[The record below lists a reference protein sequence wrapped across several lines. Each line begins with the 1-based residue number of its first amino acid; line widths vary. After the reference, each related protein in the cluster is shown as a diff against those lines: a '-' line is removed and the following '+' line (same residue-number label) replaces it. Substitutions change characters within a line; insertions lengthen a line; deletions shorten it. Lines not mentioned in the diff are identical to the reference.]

1 MNLRKVFKEKDI
13 LVVFKNL
20 ISLSLLQ
27 LINLILP
34 FITLPYIAR
43 VVGVENFGI
52 LAFSSAIIV
61 FFLTVVDYGFN
72 YTAVRDGARVKEDKI
87 AFSKILSTVFYSKI
101 ILFLISFL
109 IFSLLV
115 FFVPLFQKN
124 ALILYLS
131 FFSVFSTVFYQE
143 WLFQALEKMHLLA
156 FLSLISKV
164 LYTIAIFLLIKKS
177 EDFYLVPVI
186 NAISILITGMIS
198 LYLIVS
204 KLNLKFVVIPIVE
217 LITYLKSGFNMFIS
231 LFIPNLYTN
240 ISFIWLSQFHG
251 KFATG
256 IFDAGYKI
264 NGISQTLSSVLSRAF
279 FPLLSRKINFHNF
292 YIKLNLALA
301 LVSSSILFL
310 FSDIIVSIMF
320 GEGYE
325 QASEVIKIMSISPI
339 FISLMNIYGTNF
351 LVLKNKE
358 SILVKIIIFCSL
370 VGALVTAIFIYF
382 WGYVGAAYSITL
394 VWAIRGFLTMFFAKK
409 MGA

>member
-1 MNLRKVFKEKDI
+1 MNLGKVFKEKDI
-13 LVVFKNL
+13 IVVFKNL
-20 ISLSLLQ
+20 MSLSLLQ

-87 AFSKILSTVFYSKI
+87 AFSKILSTVFYSKV

-109 IFSLLV
+109 FFSLLV

-156 FLSLISKV
+156 FLSLISKI
-164 LYTIAIFLLIKKS
+164 LYTVSIFLLIKKA

-186 NAISILITGMIS
+186 NAISILITGIIS
-198 LYLIVS
+198 LYLIVG
-204 KLNLKFVVIPIVE
+204 KLNLRFVVIPFIE
-217 LITYLKSGFNMFIS
+217 LINYLRSGFNMFVS
-231 LFIPNLYTN
+231 LFVPNLYTN

-301 LVSSSILFL
+301 FLSSAFLFL
-310 FSDIIVSIMF
+310 CADIIVSIMF

-325 QASEVIKIMSISPI
+325 QASEVIKIMSISPV

-358 SILVKIIIFCSL
+358 SLLMKIIIFCSL
-370 VGALVTAIFIYF
+370 VGALITALFIYL
-382 WGYVGAAYSITL
+382 WGYAGAAYSITL